1 MKKLFYSILVVLS
14 TWSCNSWLDVQ
25 PYDQVAESVAFS
37 SFSGFE
43 NALNGIYIELN
54 STSLY
59 GQYLSCEMIEL
70 MAQRYNANSSTA
82 YYYDLQQYSYTES
95 SCKNRFASIWSK
107 AYNLIANTNLLLK
120 NCEEYNSVLSEE
132 YYKLIKG
139 EAYALRALLH
149 FDIFR
154 LWGPSYVIRESDNV
168 LLPYYKQFTLDE
180 RPYCSPEDFMK
191 NVVEDLKMA
200 VSLLENDPVRTE
212 GGRNEGIYTFTSWRN
227 LRLNYYAVQLL
238 LARAELYRGEKEAAL
253 RAAREVIDVQEQ
265 WFPWIKRESISSG
278 RDDADRVF
286 YSEILFGLQ
295 NSSVSTLYSG
305 FFNGNNLSSEA
316 LLAPLSEQIY
326 KIFNNNWDDYRYEA
340 YLKTSEIINGASYNF
355 FEKYKETT
363 DTVAGTIIPML
374 RVSEAYY
381 IAAECEIEATDGVK
395 WLNRVLSHRGVQEI
409 SANQLA
415 TTLEQE
421 YIREFFGEGQLF
433 FYYKR
438 LNKSAIPA
446 ANDPTYSRMIDMTNK
461 YRIPIP
467 EDETKYN

>member
-212 GGRNEGIYTFTSWRN
+212 GGRNE
-227 LRLNYYAVQLL
+227 
-238 LARAELYRGEKEAAL
+238 
-253 RAAREVIDVQEQ
+253 
-265 WFPWIKRESISSG
+265 
-278 RDDADRVF
+278 
-286 YSEILFGLQ
+286 
-295 NSSVSTLYSG
+295 
-305 FFNGNNLSSEA
+305 
-316 LLAPLSEQIY
+316 
-326 KIFNNNWDDYRYEA
+326 
-340 YLKTSEIINGASYNF
+340 
-355 FEKYKETT
+355 
-363 DTVAGTIIPML
+363 
-374 RVSEAYY
+374 
-381 IAAECEIEATDGVK
+381 
-395 WLNRVLSHRGVQEI
+395 
-409 SANQLA
+409 
-415 TTLEQE
+415 
-421 YIREFFGEGQLF
+421 
-433 FYYKR
+433 
-438 LNKSAIPA
+438 
-446 ANDPTYSRMIDMTNK
+446 
-461 YRIPIP
+461 
-467 EDETKYN
+467 